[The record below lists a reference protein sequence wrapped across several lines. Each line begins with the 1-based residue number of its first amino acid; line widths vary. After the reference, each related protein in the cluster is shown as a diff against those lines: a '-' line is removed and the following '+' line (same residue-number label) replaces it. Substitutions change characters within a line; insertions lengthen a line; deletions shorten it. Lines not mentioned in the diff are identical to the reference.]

1 MASVLCAFRE
11 AKCVHSINQAKIPAS
26 PFVSGSVVLPL
37 LQQKLDAEG
46 EIQIKNWQT
55 NLSAPRPMSFLD
67 TLPWKKKE
75 DGNWSVSL
83 SDDKLPWKL
92 AQDKATAKNAVKDVK
107 VVCPCEDTY

>member
-1 MASVLCAFRE
+1 
-11 AKCVHSINQAKIPAS
+11 
-26 PFVSGSVVLPL
+26 
-37 LQQKLDAEG
+37 
-46 EIQIKNWQT
+46 
-55 NLSAPRPMSFLD
+55 MSFLD

>member
-1 MASVLCAFRE
+1 
-11 AKCVHSINQAKIPAS
+11 
-26 PFVSGSVVLPL
+26 
-37 LQQKLDAEG
+37 
-46 EIQIKNWQT
+46 
-55 NLSAPRPMSFLD
+55 MSFLD

-75 DGNWSVSL
+75 DGNWSVFL

>member
-1 MASVLCAFRE
+1 MASVWHAFHK
-11 AKCVHSINQAKIPAS
+11 AKRVHSINQAKIPVS

-92 AQDKATAKNAVKDVK
+92 AQDKATANNAVKDVK

>member
-1 MASVLCAFRE
+1 MASVLRAFRE
-11 AKCVHSINQAKIPAS
+11 AKHVHSINQAKIPAS

-55 NLSAPRPMSFLD
+55 NLSAPRPMTFLD

-83 SDDKLPWKL
+83 SNDKLPWKL
-92 AQDKATAKNAVKDVK
+92 E
-107 VVCPCEDTY
+107 CS